1 MDKNNRAEIWMLGQ
15 IRKKRDMTLVC
26 QIQRGN
32 NSDITLSSDL
42 HKHLYELIF
51 FHFNIFRFLQK
62 KSRHSLHTL
71 HTMSLNNYLIV
82 K

>member
-1 MDKNNRAEIWMLGQ
+1 MDKNNGAEIWMLGQ
-15 IRKKRDMTLVC
+15 IRKRRDMTLVC

-42 HKHLYELIF
+42 NKHLYELIF

-62 KSRHSLHTL
+62 NQDNPSTL
-71 HTMSLNNYLIV
+71 YSQMSLNNYLIV